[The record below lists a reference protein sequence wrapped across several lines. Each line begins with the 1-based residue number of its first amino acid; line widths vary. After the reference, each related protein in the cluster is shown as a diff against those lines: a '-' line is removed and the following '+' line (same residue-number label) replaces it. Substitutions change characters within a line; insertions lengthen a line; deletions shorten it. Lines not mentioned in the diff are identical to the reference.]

1 MIFSINIIQGKLM
14 ASGSWNF
21 NTSNQYITG
30 RVRWSSQSNGSNA
43 NSSNVTAYLD
53 YMKSSSSTA
62 ATYGTFNGSI
72 SINGSAGGV
81 SQYITLY
88 ANNSWVNVG
97 SRTITVGHN
106 NDGSKSTSIAASG
119 GISGTSFGSSSTSNN
134 VTLDKIPRY
143 ANITIWKNTSV
154 AQTSATFQWGT
165 DAACSAVHY
174 MIGNGP
180 WIGTS
185 GTTFTVPGLAPN
197 TSYSVKIK
205 VKRTDSGLE
214 TISNAITVKTQPIAS
229 ISNANLE
236 FDIGKNLTLTLMD
249 YNLNASSLLFDVE
262 CDDNTWTSGLLSI
275 ASGINVQNVTLPLS
289 NIADTLYSCCKA
301 RNEMRFK
308 ISCGTT
314 IDKVY
319 YENIFY
325 GTAHII
331 DSNPVFSNYT
341 YSNTDAATS
350 SVLQNSSYIIE
361 NYGNMQAQISPS
373 NQAHPKNQASI
384 IGYITTV
391 TNEKDETKKQV
402 KTDFSANNTLIN
414 LGTLS
419 EAGDYKINIYAIDSR
434 GNKSA
439 TISKAFYVLPYSRPA
454 ARIAL
459 SRINEFE
466 KEITIDFSTVY
477 SRLKLGNA
485 NKNSPLTLKY
495 RYAEAG
501 KAFTDSY
508 TAVTGITSKD
518 ISASDQLAAYVKS
531 TAANP
536 FIKNLEIEKSYNF
549 EFVIS
554 DRITSITESLMVDKG
569 IPIFMPCD
577 NGKVTVGMLPDVNSN
592 ADFQVGTDIMATDTK
607 GKKRLLLE
615 ELDSINH
622 LLVDKNS
629 KLIKT
634 IYLNLHPIGDIVFNT
649 TGTNPGDI
657 YGGEWLSWGK
667 GRVPVGVD
675 IANSRYNDSEIEG
688 GEETHKLTVSEMPSH
703 NHSLNKNVPYGI
715 PYNNTSGTNSNNG
728 GNTHYGESYNP
739 FGIGNAGGGLSHNN
753 MQPFVTCFMWKRT
766 A

>member
-1 MIFSINIIQGKLM
+1 M

-72 SINGSAGGV
+72 SINGSAGGI

-97 SRTITVGHN
+97 SRTVTVGHD

-119 GISGTSFGSSSTSNN
+119 GISGTSFGSSSTSNG
-134 VTLDKIPRY
+134 VALDKIPRY

-154 AQTSATFQWGT
+154 TQTSATFQWSA

-185 GTTFTVPGLAPN
+185 GNTFTIPSLAPN

-205 VKRTDSGLE
+205 VQRMDSGLE
-214 TISNAITVKTQPIAS
+214 TTSNAITVKTQPIAS

-236 FDIGKNLTLTLMD
+236 FEIGKNLTFTLID
-249 YNLNASSLLFDVE
+249 YNLNASSLIFDVE

-289 NIADTLYSCCKA
+289 NIADTLYRCCKTK
-301 RNEMRFK
+301 NEMRFK

-314 IDKVY
+314 IGKTF
-319 YENIFY
+319 YENISY
-325 GTAHII
+325 GTAHIV
-331 DSNPVFSNYT
+331 DSNPIFTNYT
-341 YSNTDAATS
+341 YSNIDAETS

-361 NYGNMQAQISPS
+361 NYGNMQVQISPS
-373 NQAHPKNQASI
+373 NQAHPKNQALI

-391 TNEKDETKKQV
+391 TNEKDEIKKQI
-402 KTDFSANNTLIN
+402 KTEFTTNNISIN

-434 GNKSA
+434 GNKTA
-439 TISKAFYVLPYSRPA
+439 TISKVFYVLPYSRPA

-477 SRLKLGNA
+477 SRLKLGDT
-485 NKNSPLTLKY
+485 NKNSPLTMKY
-495 RYAEAG
+495 RYTEAG
-501 KAFTDSY
+501 KAFTNSY
-508 TAVTGITSKD
+508 TTVTGITSKD
-518 ISASDQLAAYVKS
+518 ISSSDQLAAYVKN

-536 FIKNLEIEKSYNF
+536 FIKNLAIEKSYNF

-554 DRITSITESLMVDKG
+554 DRITSITESFMVDKG

-592 ADFQVGTDIMATDTK
+592 ADFQVGTDIMATDIG
-607 GKKRLLLE
+607 GKKRLILE
-615 ELDSINH
+615 ELDSIN
-622 LLVDKNS
+622 K
-629 KLIKT
+629 
-634 IYLNLHPIGDIVFNT
+634 DIVDEHSVLFKAIWLKFHPVGRIIIDI
-649 TGTNPGDI
+649 TGLNPSEL
-657 YGGEWLSWGK
+657 YGGTWELWGE

-675 IANSRYNDSEIEG
+675 PKSNEFSSSEIKG
-688 GEETHKLTVSEMPSH
+688 GENKHLLTSNELPPH
-703 NHSLNKNVPYGI
+703 NHGINKNFTFTVGGIGGSGSSGI
-715 PYNNTSGTNSNNG
+715 PNGASGWG
-728 GNTHYGESYNP
+728 GY
-739 FGIGNAGGGLSHNN
+739 GNAHWTEIGTYNTGGGQAHNN
-753 MQPFVTCFMWKRT
+753 MQSFITCYFWKRT
-766 A
+766 K

>member
-1 MIFSINIIQGKLM
+1 
-14 ASGSWNF
+14 
-21 NTSNQYITG
+21 
-30 RVRWSSQSNGSNA
+30 
-43 NSSNVTAYLD
+43 
-53 YMKSSSSTA
+53 MKSSSSTA

-72 SINGSAGGV
+72 SINGSAGGI

-97 SRTITVGHN
+97 SRTVTVGHD

-119 GISGTSFGSSSTSNN
+119 GISGTSFGSSSTSNG
-134 VTLDKIPRY
+134 VALDKIPRY

-154 AQTSATFQWGT
+154 TQTSATFQWSA

-185 GTTFTVPGLAPN
+185 GNTFTIPSLAPN

-205 VKRTDSGLE
+205 VQRMDSGLE
-214 TISNAITVKTQPIAS
+214 TTSNTITVKTQPIAS

-236 FDIGKNLTLTLMD
+236 FEIGKNLTFTLID
-249 YNLNASSLLFDVE
+249 YNLNASSLIFDVE

-289 NIADTLYSCCKA
+289 NIADTLYRCCKTK
-301 RNEMRFK
+301 NEMRFK

-314 IDKVY
+314 IGKTF
-319 YENIFY
+319 YENISY
-325 GTAHII
+325 GTAHIV
-331 DSNPVFSNYT
+331 DSNPIFTNYT
-341 YSNTDAATS
+341 YSNIDAETS

-361 NYGNMQAQISPS
+361 NYGNMQVQISPS
-373 NQAHPKNQASI
+373 NQAHPKNQALI

-391 TNEKDETKKQV
+391 TNEKDEIKKQI
-402 KTDFSANNTLIN
+402 KTEFSTNNISIN

-434 GNKSA
+434 GNKTA
-439 TISKAFYVLPYSRPA
+439 TISKVFYVLPYSRPA

-477 SRLKLGNA
+477 SRLKLGDT
-485 NKNSPLTLKY
+485 NKNSPLTMKY

-501 KAFTDSY
+501 EAFTNSY

-518 ISASDQLAAYVKS
+518 ISSSDQLAAYIKN

-536 FIKNLEIEKSYNF
+536 FIKNLETEKSYNF

-554 DRITSITESLMVDKG
+554 DRITAITERFMVDKG

-592 ADFQVGTDIMATDTK
+592 ADFQVGTDIMATDIG
-607 GKKRLLLE
+607 GKKRLILE

-622 LLVDKNS
+622 ELIDRNS

-634 IYLNLHPIGDIVFNT
+634 IYLNIHPIGDIILNT
-649 TGTNPGDI
+649 TGINPGNI

-675 IANSRYNDSEIEG
+675 ITNSKYNYSEIEG
-688 GEETHKLTVSEMPSH
+688 GEETHNLTVSEMPSH

-739 FGIGNAGGGLSHNN
+739 FGIGNTGGGLSHNN
-753 MQPFVTCFMWKRT
+753 MQPFITCYMWKRI